1 MNELKKNFSKW
12 VYWFLF
18 AVCVIIV
25 YNIIGNFAQVTLSI
39 GKFFRIISPF
49 LMGMLIA
56 YILYIPA
63 SGIEKRLKKSK
74 FKLIS
79 KKARGLSVL
88 IAYIIAV
95 IIIVII
101 MNVVLPVV
109 IESIVELVNNFQGYY
124 DRLLDDYSKL
134 PEDSFIKSEQVNQ
147 ILNSIKNINLAD
159 YINVEKIMEYAK
171 GAISIVTS
179 VFDAFVTIIVSIYAL
194 LERGNIMKFAKKVTY
209 TIFGEN
215 TSKKIGKYFDSTN
228 HIFFKFL
235 ASQLIDAIIVGIM
248 ITVALSLMRI
258 KYAVLIG
265 FMIGLFNIIP
275 YFGAIV
281 AVALSILITLITG
294 GFTQAVWMS
303 IVVIILQQ
311 IDANII
317 NPKIVGNS
325 LEISALLIIFAV
337 TVGGAY
343 FGILGMFLAVP
354 VAAVLKILIND
365 YIEYKE
371 KVRELKTLEKS
382 EPKF

>member
-63 SGIEKRLKKSK
+63 SGIEKKLRKSK
-74 FKLIS
+74 LKVVA
-79 KKARGLSVL
+79 KKARGISVL
-88 IAYIIAV
+88 IAYIIALIV
-95 IIIVII
+95 IILI
-101 MNVVLPVV
+101 MNVVMPVV
-109 IESIVELVNNFQGYY
+109 MESIVELVNNFQGYY
-124 DRLLDDYSKL
+124 TKLLEDYSNL
-134 PEDSFIKSEQVNQ
+134 PEDSFIKSEQINQ
-147 ILNSIKNINLAD
+147 ILDSIKNVNLAD

-171 GAISIVTS
+171 GAISVVTS
-179 VFDAFVTIIVSIYAL
+179 VFDAFVTIVVSIYAL
-194 LERGNIMKFAKKVTY
+194 LERGNILKFAKRVTY
-209 TIFGEN
+209 TVFGEN
-215 TSKKIGKYFDSTN
+215 TSKRIGKYFDSTN

-235 ASQLIDAIIVGIM
+235 ASQIIDAIIVGVLITIVLSIM
-248 ITVALSLMRI
+248 KI

-294 GFTQAVWMS
+294 GLTQAIWMA

-354 VAAVLKILIND
+354 VVAVLKILIND
-365 YIEYKE
+365 YIEYKG
-371 KVRELKTLEKS
+371 KMRQLKN
-382 EPKF
+382 